1 MFEVSRG
8 LILIDCMCA
17 PLLACLVWPP
27 TLFQS
32 LLEPNGPTTCLL
44 RELFQTSLMGNC
56 ELLQLNHVCFF
67 SLPTKILVF

>member
-8 LILIDCMCA
+8 PILIDCMCA

-32 LLEPNGPTTCLL
+32 LSEPNGPTTCLL
-44 RELFQTSLMGNC
+44 RELFQTSLMGNY
-56 ELLQLNHVCFF
+56 ELLQLNHVCYF